1 MSTKDLTIFSDL
13 TLCLDDGEYQL
24 TMLVHKFV
32 LYLHCPYFEKLLT
45 NGREKNM
52 DNIIIMVP
60 DTHIVRDIIMSFYS
74 VDIKYASKKELLL
87 HQICMD
93 YLGLHQ
99 KKEQLEKMLDD
110 ARVVPVTEYDEYLD
124 LITAYHYCDEY
135 MIRMLIK
142 IMPTDYPIAKIPL
155 ELVEKMLDS
164 LKDFAFIYCTN
175 TWYYVG
181 TVDTYIGGIRSLDES
196 VFYSNM
202 GQIYELR
209 ILDKRNIHR
218 RKKEVTSSIIRL
230 VLSGNVSQLV
240 RY

>member
-1 MSTKDLTIFSDL
+1 MSSVTSYPGKKLKDGIFYSSKNNFRSVKMSTKDLTIFSDL

-99 KKEQLEKMLDD
+99 KK
-110 ARVVPVTEYDEYLD
+110 
-124 LITAYHYCDEY
+124 
-135 MIRMLIK
+135 
-142 IMPTDYPIAKIPL
+142 
-155 ELVEKMLDS
+155 
-164 LKDFAFIYCTN
+164 
-175 TWYYVG
+175 
-181 TVDTYIGGIRSLDES
+181 
-196 VFYSNM
+196 SN
-202 GQIYELR
+202 
-209 ILDKRNIHR
+209 
-218 RKKEVTSSIIRL
+218 
-230 VLSGNVSQLV
+230 
-240 RY
+240 